1 MINTLL
7 FLLSLLARS
16 ELSLNKFRY
25 MFDREVLLSSSG
37 TVERNNVVS
46 SSAHFHDFLENT
58 KCLGIKISH
67 TKQQY

>member
-1 MINTLL
+1 M
-7 FLLSLLARS
+7 SLLARS